1 MTVTGTGRGARAR
14 RRLGAGA
21 IVLALVGV
29 IGRGGAL
36 VRAQTSEAG
45 PSAPVDEAE
54 IARSLAADR
63 AAGPK
68 APDSGAPPE
77 TPAAL
82 VPAAPA
88 RSFQS
93 LNPDVSAIVDFAAGW
108 FSDDAGTIKSG
119 DDPQS
124 TGFKVQEVELA
135 LQQVV
140 DPYFRADVYL
150 TIPNLAGLEVEEA
163 FLTTTQLPA
172 NLQLK
177 AGIFRAG
184 LGRQNAQHLH
194 LQDFS
199 RRPALN
205 AALLGVDGLR
215 APGAEASWLVPGLP
229 FYLLVSAA
237 AFSVEAAE
245 ADQPLQT
252 FGGGGRATFAY
263 VGTARAFFPV
273 SEATSLYVGLDYARG
288 KTSQSVSD
296 PAAARAPDAA
306 GHSVFDGWSDN
317 LVGADVYLKWKPAN
331 QAETYA
337 SVAWQTEYFVRQIPK
352 LVVNGAG
359 RRETEGG
366 LYSQVVVQTARRFF
380 VGVRGELLGVPAG
393 DNLRRELAGAL
404 SLTWALSEFA
414 RVRLYGEARRG
425 HRFLPLE
432 ADASSPERRTSGA
445 LFLQLEAAIGAHGAH
460 PF

>member
-1 MTVTGTGRGARAR
+1 M
-14 RRLGAGA
+14 
-21 IVLALVGV
+21 
-29 IGRGGAL
+29 
-36 VRAQTSEAG
+36 VRAQAADAVN
-45 PSAPVDEAE
+45 PSSVDQAE
-54 IARSLAADR
+54 IARALAADQ
-63 AAGPK
+63 AAAQK
-68 APDSGAPPE
+68 APGSGAATAPE
-77 TPAAL
+77 APAAP
-82 VPAAPA
+82 VPAPAPPA

-93 LNPDVSAIVDFAAGW
+93 LNPDISAIVDFAAGW

-124 TGFKVQEVELA
+124 SGFKVQEVELA

-140 DPYFRADVYL
+140 DPYFRADVFL
-150 TIPNLAGLEVEEA
+150 TIPNLSGLEVEEA

-205 AALLGVDGLR
+205 AALLGIDGLR
-215 APGAEASWLVPGLP
+215 APGTEVSWLVPGLP
-229 FYLLVSAA
+229 FYLLLSAA

-252 FGGGGRATFAY
+252 FGGGDRTTFAY

-296 PAAARAPDAA
+296 QASGRVVVDVA
-306 GHSVFDGWSDN
+306 GHTLFDGLSDN
-317 LVGADVYLKWKPAN
+317 LVGADLYLKWKPAN

-352 LVVNGAG
+352 VVIAGADHS
-359 RRETEGG
+359 ETEGG
-366 LYSQVVVQTARRFF
+366 LYSQVVVQAARRLF
-380 VGVRGELLGVPAG
+380 VGLRGELLGVPAG
-393 DNLRRELAGAL
+393 DNLRREVAGAF

-432 ADASSPERRTSGA
+432 VDASSAERRTSGA